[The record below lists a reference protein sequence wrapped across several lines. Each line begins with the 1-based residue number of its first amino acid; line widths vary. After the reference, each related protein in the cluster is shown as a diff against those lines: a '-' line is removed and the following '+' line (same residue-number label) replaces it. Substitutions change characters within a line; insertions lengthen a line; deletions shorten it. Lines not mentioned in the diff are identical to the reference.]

1 MSESKNN
8 NNVWKDKFQGLLSTC
23 QSELKRTT
31 KIGMKMLHASQSNV
45 QLHEKYEELGQ
56 LVLKAMDENRLEFND
71 SEALKIIEDIRHLEG
86 ELHQFEKDVQDIK
99 ED

>member
-1 MSESKNN
+1 MNNSKNN
-8 NNVWKDKFQGLLSTC
+8 NDWKDKFQGLLNSC
-23 QSELKRTT
+23 QSEIKRTT

-56 LVLKAMDENRLEFND
+56 LVLKAHEEGILELKD
-71 SEALKIIEDIRHLEG
+71 AEALKIIEDIKHLES
-86 ELHQFEKDVQDIK
+86 ELHQFEKDVKDIK